1 MLKYHPY
8 LLLGGKYLECRQTD
22 RCQTDRSLEW
32 RKTDRCPGVEAGKQM
47 PWSGG
52 RQTDALEW
60 RQTDGCPLQQN
71 HKPYDV
77 QLGASHNLL
86 PFFTSLGTYVL
97 LEP

>member
-32 RKTDRCPGVEAGKQM
+32 RKTDRCP
-47 PWSGG
+47 
-52 RQTDALEW
+52 
-60 RQTDGCPLQQN
+60 LQQN

>member
-8 LLLGGKYLECRQTD
+8 LLLECRQTD
-22 RCQTDRSLEW
+22 RCQT
-32 RKTDRCPGVEAGKQM
+32 EA
-47 PWSGG
+47 WSGG

-60 RQTDGCPLQQN
+60 RQANRCPLQQN

-77 QLGASHNLL
+77 QLGASHNPL
-86 PFFTSLGTYVL
+86 PFLTSLGTYVL